1 VGDWP
6 LQVNSKKDFEMRIAV
21 LGTGYVGLVSAA
33 CFAQGGH
40 RVTCVDIDE
49 AKIAMLCRGDV
60 PIYEPE
66 LEKLIAD
73 GRRRKRLYFVSD
85 SAAAVTGADIVF
97 IAVGTPARASDGHAD
112 VSQIYAAVESLVPFL
127 KAGAVVVTKSTVP
140 VGTGDTIEHL
150 IGNVRPGLDFEVASN
165 PEFLRA
171 GRAVQDFLRP
181 DRVVIGAQ
189 SDLAATG
196 LMKLYCSVG
205 IEQERILLTDRR
217 SSELIKYAANGF
229 LATKIAY
236 INEIAELCERVDAR
250 IGDVTRGIG
259 LDERIGARYLQPGP
273 GFGGSCFP
281 KDARALAKMGE
292 DHEAPM
298 RIIETVLASNEA
310 RKRSM
315 ARKVAASCNGA
326 LRGKTI
332 ALLGLTFKADTDD
345 MRDAVSIPLAQA
357 LIDGG
362 SILKAYDPVANGH
375 ARNVLPRGVQYCSS
389 PDEAVKGADAIV
401 IATEWQEFAEMDFVK
416 LKAMVRAPIIVD
428 LRNFLSEEQVK
439 QSGFSYF
446 GIGGPRRHAF
456 ETVSSRRAS
465 TRTLWANVSKMTDS
479 DNLLLQRLA
488 AAE

>member
-1 VGDWP
+1 M
-6 LQVNSKKDFEMRIAV
+6 EMRIVV

-40 RVTCVDIDE
+40 RVTCVDIDD
-49 AKIAMLCRGDV
+49 AKIAMLCRGEM

-66 LEKLIAD
+66 LEKLVTD
-73 GRRRKRLYFVSD
+73 GRRRKRLYFTSD
-85 SAAAVTGADIVF
+85 PAAAATNADIVF

-112 VSQIYAAVESLVPFL
+112 LSQVYTAVESLSPFL
-127 KAGAVVVTKSTVP
+127 QSGTIVVTKSTVP
-140 VGTGDTIEHL
+140 VGTGDTIQYL
-150 IGNVRPGLDFEVASN
+150 IRNSRPELEFEVASN

-189 SDLAATG
+189 SDFAATC
-196 LMKLYCSVG
+196 LTKLYRSVG
-205 IEQERILLTDRR
+205 IEQERMLLTDRR

-236 INEIAELCERVDAR
+236 INEVAELCEKVDAR
-250 IGDVTRGIG
+250 IGDVVRGIG
-259 LDERIGARYLQPGP
+259 LDARIGSRYLQPGP

-315 ARKVAASCNGA
+315 ARKVAAVCNGP

-345 MRDAVSIPLAQA
+345 MRDAASIPLAQA
-357 LIDGG
+357 LTDAG
-362 SILKAYDPVANGH
+362 SILKAYDPVANGR
-375 ARNVLPRGVQYCSS
+375 ARTLLPPEVQYCSS
-389 PDEAVKGADAIV
+389 ATEAAKGADAVVIV
-401 IATEWQEFAEMDFVK
+401 TEWQEFAEIDFSK
-416 LKAMVRAPIIVD
+416 LKVAMRSPIVID
-428 LRNFLSEEQVK
+428 LRNFLNEEQVRR
-439 QSGFSYF
+439 SGFSYF
-446 GIGGPRRHAF
+446 GIGG
-456 ETVSSRRAS
+456 SRRQAFDQGARRLS
-465 TRTLWANVSKMTDS
+465 PTRRFWADTR
-479 DNLLLQRLA
+479 NLTGGDDLLMQGIA

>member
-1 VGDWP
+1 
-6 LQVNSKKDFEMRIAV
+6 MRIAV

-33 CFAQGGH
+33 CFAHGGH

-49 AKIAMLCRGDV
+49 AKIAMLCRGEV
-60 PIYEPE
+60 PIYEPL
-66 LEKLIAD
+66 LEKLISD
-73 GRRRKRLYFVSD
+73 GRRRKRLHFASD
-85 SAAAVTGADIVF
+85 AAAAVNGADIVF
-97 IAVGTPARASDGHAD
+97 IAVGTPTRATDGHAD
-112 VSQIYAAVESLVPFL
+112 LSQVYTAVESLVPFL
-127 KAGAVVVTKSTVP
+127 KAGAIIVTKSTVP
-140 VGTGDTIEHL
+140 VGTGDTIEQL
-150 IGNVRPGLDFEVASN
+150 IGNIRPGLEFEVASN

-171 GRAVQDFLRP
+171 GRAVRDFLRP

-189 SDLAATG
+189 GDLAATR
-196 LMKLYCSVG
+196 LMKLYCSIG

-236 INEIAELCERVDAR
+236 INEVAELCEKVDAR

-332 ALLGLTFKADTDD
+332 AILGLTFKADTDD

-375 ARNVLPRGVQYCSS
+375 ARNVLPLGVQYCSS
-389 PDEAVKGADAIV
+389 PDEAVNGADAIV
-401 IATEWQEFAEMDFVK
+401 IATEWQEFAKMDFVK
-416 LKAMVRAPIIVD
+416 LKTMVRAPIIVD

-446 GIGGPRRHAF
+446 GIGGARRHAF
-456 ETVSSRRAS
+456 EPVPSRLAS
-465 TRTLWANVSKMTDS
+465 TPTLWANVSEMTDS

>member
-1 VGDWP
+1 
-6 LQVNSKKDFEMRIAV
+6 MRIAV

-33 CFAQGGH
+33 CFAQAGQH
-40 RVTCVDIDE
+40 VTCIDVDE
-49 AKIAMLCRGDV
+49 AKIAMLCRNEL

-66 LEKLIAD
+66 LESVIAD
-73 GRRRKRLYFVSD
+73 GRRRKRLHFVSD
-85 SAAAVTGADIVF
+85 PAAAVASADIVF

-112 VSQIYAAVESLVPFL
+112 LSQVYAAVEGLVPLFQ
-127 KAGAVVVTKSTVP
+127 AGTTIVTKSTVP

-150 IGNVRPGLDFEVASN
+150 IRSIRPELDVEVASN

-189 SDLAATG
+189 SELAAAR
-196 LMKLYCSVG
+196 LMKLYRSVG
-205 IEQERILLTDRR
+205 IERHRILLTDRR

-236 INEIAELCERVDAR
+236 INEVAELCERVDAR

-298 RIIETVLASNEA
+298 RIIETVLASNET
-310 RKRSM
+310 RKRAM
-315 ARKVAASCNGA
+315 IRKIAAFCNGG

-345 MRDAVSIPLAQA
+345 MREAVSIPLAQA
-357 LIDGG
+357 LTDAG
-362 SILKAYDPVANGH
+362 SLLKVYDPVANRR
-375 ARNVLPRGVQYCSS
+375 ARAVLPPAVQYCSS
-389 PDEAVKGADAIV
+389 AIEAAKEADAIV
-401 IATEWQEFAEMDFVK
+401 IVTEWREFAEID
-416 LKAMVRAPIIVD
+416 LRELRAAMRAPVIVD
-428 LRNFLSEEQVK
+428 LRNFLNEELVQR
-439 QSGFSYF
+439 SGFSYF
-446 GIGGPRRHAF
+446 GIGGPRRQAF
-456 ETVSSRRAS
+456 EKIRSRSAVSRPF
-465 TRTLWANVSKMTDS
+465 WADS
-479 DNLLLQRLA
+479 DDGAGDNLLQQRIA

>member
-1 VGDWP
+1 
-6 LQVNSKKDFEMRIAV
+6 MRIAV

-40 RVTCVDIDE
+40 RVTCVDIDQ
-49 AKIAMLCRGDV
+49 AKIAMLCRGQV
-60 PIYEPE
+60 PIYEPQ
-66 LEKLIAD
+66 LDDLIAD

-85 SAAAVTGADIVF
+85 YAAAVTGADIVF
-97 IAVGTPARASDGHAD
+97 IAVGTPTRPSDGHAD
-112 VSQIYAAVESLVPFL
+112 LSQVHTAVEGLAPFL
-127 KAGAVVVTKSTVP
+127 KADAIVVTKSTVP
-140 VGTGDTIEHL
+140 VGTGDTIEYL
-150 IGNVRPGLDFEVASN
+150 IGNIRPELDFGVASN

-171 GRAVQDFLRP
+171 GRAVHDFLQP
-181 DRVVIGAQ
+181 DRVVIGAE
-189 SDLAATG
+189 SDLAAARLT
-196 LMKLYCSVG
+196 KLYRSIG

-236 INEIAELCERVDAR
+236 INEVAELCEKVDAR

-259 LDERIGARYLQPGP
+259 LDERIGTRYLQPGP

-315 ARKVAASCNGA
+315 ARKVAASCNGV

-345 MRDAVSIPLAQA
+345 MREAVSIPLAQA
-357 LIDGG
+357 LTDAG
-362 SILKAYDPVANGH
+362 SILKAYDPVANGR
-375 ARNVLPRGVQYCSS
+375 ARTLLPPEVQYCSS
-389 PDEAVKGADAIV
+389 ATEAVKGADAVVIV
-401 IATEWQEFAEMDFVK
+401 TEWQEFAEIDFSK
-416 LKAMVRAPIIVD
+416 LKVAMRSPIIID
-428 LRNFLSEEQVK
+428 LRNFLNEEQV
-439 QSGFSYF
+439 QRSGFSYF
-446 GIGGPRRHAF
+446 GIGGPRRQAF
-456 ETVSSRRAS
+456 EKMSSRSTGS
-465 TRTLWANVSKMTDS
+465 TRSFWADS
-479 DNLLLQRLA
+479 GDRRVGDDLLSQRIA

>member
-1 VGDWP
+1 
-6 LQVNSKKDFEMRIAV
+6 MRIAV

-40 RVTCVDIDE
+40 RVTCVDIDQ
-49 AKIAMLCRGDV
+49 AKIAMLCRGQV
-60 PIYEPE
+60 PIYEPQ
-66 LEKLIAD
+66 LDDLIAD

-85 SAAAVTGADIVF
+85 YAAAVTGADIVF
-97 IAVGTPARASDGHAD
+97 IAVGTPTRPSDGHAD
-112 VSQIYAAVESLVPFL
+112 LSQVHTAVEGLAPFL
-127 KAGAVVVTKSTVP
+127 KADAIVVTKSTVP
-140 VGTGDTIEHL
+140 VGTGDTIDYL
-150 IGNVRPGLDFEVASN
+150 IGNIRPELDFGVASN

-171 GRAVQDFLRP
+171 GRAVHDFLQP
-181 DRVVIGAQ
+181 DRVVIGAE
-189 SDLAATG
+189 SDLAAARLT
-196 LMKLYCSVG
+196 KLYRSIG

-236 INEIAELCERVDAR
+236 INEVAELCEKVDAR

-259 LDERIGARYLQPGP
+259 LDERIGTRYLQPGP

-315 ARKVAASCNGA
+315 ARKVASSCNGV

-332 ALLGLTFKADTDD
+332 AILGLTFKADTDD

-357 LIDGG
+357 LTDAG
-362 SILKAYDPVANGH
+362 SILKAYDPVANGR
-375 ARNVLPRGVQYCSS
+375 AGDLLPPGVQYCSS
-389 PDEAVKGADAIV
+389 AHEAAEGADAIV
-401 IATEWQEFAEMDFVK
+401 IATEWQEFAEMDFKK
-416 LKAMVRAPIIVD
+416 LRAVVRAPIVID
-428 LRNFLSEEQVK
+428 LRNFLSEETIK
-439 QSGFSYF
+439 QSDFIYC
-446 GIGGPRRHAF
+446 GIGGSRRHAF
-456 ETVSSRRAS
+456 KTASRQPDS
-465 TRTLWANVSKMTDS
+465 TRPLLETARKATDS
-479 DNLLLQRLA
+479 DDLLLRRLA

>member
-1 VGDWP
+1 
-6 LQVNSKKDFEMRIAV
+6 
-21 LGTGYVGLVSAA
+21 
-33 CFAQGGH
+33 
-40 RVTCVDIDE
+40 
-49 AKIAMLCRGDV
+49 
-60 PIYEPE
+60 
-66 LEKLIAD
+66 
-73 GRRRKRLYFVSD
+73 
-85 SAAAVTGADIVF
+85 
-97 IAVGTPARASDGHAD
+97 
-112 VSQIYAAVESLVPFL
+112 
-127 KAGAVVVTKSTVP
+127 
-140 VGTGDTIEHL
+140 
-150 IGNVRPGLDFEVASN
+150 
-165 PEFLRA
+165 
-171 GRAVQDFLRP
+171 
-181 DRVVIGAQ
+181 
-189 SDLAATG
+189 
-196 LMKLYCSVG
+196 
-205 IEQERILLTDRR
+205 
-217 SSELIKYAANGF
+217 
-229 LATKIAY
+229 
-236 INEIAELCERVDAR
+236 
-250 IGDVTRGIG
+250 
-259 LDERIGARYLQPGP
+259 
-273 GFGGSCFP
+273 
-281 KDARALAKMGE
+281 MGE

-332 ALLGLTFKADTDD
+332 AILGLTFKADTDD

-375 ARNVLPRGVQYCSS
+375 ARDVLPLGVQYCSS

-416 LKAMVRAPIIVD
+416 LKTMVRAPIIVD

-446 GIGGPRRHAF
+446 GIGGGRRHAF

-465 TRTLWANVSKMTDS
+465 KRTLWANVSKLTGS